1 MEMTAEEKNNII
13 TELDVLW
20 GDDVPWYGFEKLEP
34 PTMEP
39 TGRVQSTHITFR
51 RGVKCKSHLLVTRAI
66 LERISSTAQGPSSS
80 LQPRW
85 KVQDTP
91 GCRPTLLC
99 IPWGLQ
105 GHPNQTVCGCGQLD
119 QHPSWPHAGY

>member
-1 MEMTAEEKNNII
+1 MDMTAEEKNNII

-51 RGVKCKSHLLVTRAI
+51 RGVKCKPHSLVSRAI
-66 LERISSTAQGPSSS
+66 LE
-80 LQPRW
+80 
-85 KVQDTP
+85 
-91 GCRPTLLC
+91 
-99 IPWGLQ
+99 
-105 GHPNQTVCGCGQLD
+105 
-119 QHPSWPHAGY
+119 